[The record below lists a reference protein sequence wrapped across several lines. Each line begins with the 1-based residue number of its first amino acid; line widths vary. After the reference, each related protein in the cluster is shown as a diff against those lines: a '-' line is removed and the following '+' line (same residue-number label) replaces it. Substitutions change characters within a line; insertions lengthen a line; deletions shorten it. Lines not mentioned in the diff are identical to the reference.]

1 MRQAGPVTTA
11 QRTHPIGARLLAVG
25 GCTLVVV
32 LLGVGVAVG
41 WGPQL
46 RLDAEV
52 SRAVYAGD
60 GRSPLVQGLLDVA
73 TAPGYSWARFLVF
86 LPVVVWLLR
95 ARRWVPAAW
104 VTVSVVGVGVLNTAV
119 KELVGRPRPQF
130 ADGGA
135 QLSSLSFPSG
145 HASGIACLVTT
156 ALVLAWP
163 ALSRAARRWWTAA
176 AVALA
181 LLVGLS
187 RMWLGVHY
195 LSDVVGGWAFGVGWT
210 LLVVTVAQGVRWTR
224 A

>member
-11 QRTHPIGARLLAVG
+11 QRTHPIGARLTAVA

-32 LLGVGVAVG
+32 LLGAGVALSWV
-41 WGPQL
+41 PQL
-46 RLDAEV
+46 RLDADV
-52 SRAVYAGD
+52 SRVLYAGD
-60 GRSPLVQGLLDVA
+60 GRSSLVQGLLDVA
-73 TAPGYSWARFLVF
+73 TAPGYTVARLLVF

-95 ARRWVPAAW
+95 ARRWTSATW
-104 VTVSVVGVGVLNTAV
+104 VTVSVVGVGLLNSAV
-119 KELVGRPRPQF
+119 KVLVGRPRPQF

-135 QLSSLSFPSG
+135 QLTSLSFPSG

-163 ALSRAARRWWTAA
+163 ALSRTARRWWTLV

-181 LLVGLS
+181 LLVGAS

-195 LSDVVGGWAFGVGWT
+195 LSDVVAGWALGVGWT
-210 LLVVTVAQGVRWTR
+210 LLVVTVVQGVRWTR

>member
-1 MRQAGPVTTA
+1 MTTA
-11 QRTHPIGARLLAVG
+11 QRTHPIGARLGAAA
-25 GCTLVVV
+25 GCALVVV
-32 LLGVGVAVG
+32 LLGVGVTAS

-46 RLDAEV
+46 RLDADV
-52 SRAVYAGD
+52 SRALYAGD
-60 GRSPLVQGLLDVA
+60 GRSALVQTLLDVA
-73 TAPGYSWARFLVF
+73 TAPGYSVARFLVF
-86 LPVVVWLLR
+86 LPVVVWLVR

-104 VTVSVVGVGVLNTAV
+104 VTVSVVGVGLLNSGV

-145 HASGIACLVTT
+145 HASGVACLVTT

-163 ALSRAARRWWTAA
+163 HLSGAARRWWTLAG
-176 AVALA
+176 VALA
-181 LLVGLS
+181 LLVGTS

-195 LSDVVGGWAFGVGWT
+195 LSDVVAGWALGVGWT
-210 LLVVTVAQGVRWTR
+210 LLVVVVVQGVRWTR